1 MRPGTSHTIDGIA
14 FDFLAPDS
22 AWAAARD
29 DPNDASTVVRLRVGV
44 HRFLFMGDA
53 ESGEERWL
61 LERLG
66 PDALQAT
73 VLKVGHHGSRTST
86 SEAFLEAVRPRLA
99 LVSVGANNSYG
110 HPNPEVM
117 QRLAAQ
123 GATVLRTDQLGTVI
137 LRTDGEQLEVEA
149 AGHRWRVVR
158 PLPPSP

>member
-1 MRPGTSHTIDGIA
+1 
-14 FDFLAPDS
+14 
-22 AWAAARD
+22 
-29 DPNDASTVVRLRVGV
+29 
-44 HRFLFMGDA
+44 
-53 ESGEERWL
+53 
-61 LERLG
+61 
-66 PDALQAT
+66 

-86 SEAFLEAVRPRLA
+86 SKAFLEAVRPRLA